1 MQRFGISRSDLP
13 KDSLIVNL
21 PQTFYF
27 KYKKWVD
34 GIIIV
39 LVMLLLIISVLL
51 ININKRKKTEK
62 ALKGSREELRTL
74 GWRLAESE
82 ETQRKVLSRELHD
95 QIGQNLTILGVNLN
109 ILRSLVP
116 KNAMDIIH
124 SRINDSLLL
133 VKQTTERTR
142 SLMNNLRSPVLDD
155 YGLVAAI
162 DLYGKQFSS
171 RTGIDITVRVS
182 DANSHFTPN
191 IENAVFRIVQESLT
205 NVVKHAQ
212 ATQVVINVNVST
224 GRLLLSVEDNGNG
237 YDISKI
243 TDGNAERGWG
253 LITMKERALAV
264 GGTCRMRS
272 RPGMGTHIIVEVPI

>member
-1 MQRFGISRSDLP
+1 M
-13 KDSLIVNL
+13 
-21 PQTFYF
+21 
-27 KYKKWVD
+27 
-34 GIIIV
+34 
-39 LVMLLLIISVLL
+39 LV
-51 ININKRKKTEK
+51 NINKRKKTEK
-62 ALKGSREELRTL
+62 ALKVSREQLRTL

-82 ETQRKVLSRELHD
+82 EAQRKALSRELHD

-171 RTGIDITVRVS
+171 RTGIDTIVRVS
-182 DANSHFTPN
+182 DANPHFTPN

-205 NVVKHAQ
+205 NVLKHAQ
-212 ATQVVINVNVST
+212 ATQVVINVNAST
-224 GRLLLSVEDNGNG
+224 DRLLLSIEDNGIG
-237 YDISKI
+237 YDMSKI
-243 TDGNAERGWG
+243 TDGNGERGWG

-264 GGTCRMRS
+264 GGTLSCAVPAREWELILSWRCRYEYYCIF
-272 RPGMGTHIIVEVPI
+272 G